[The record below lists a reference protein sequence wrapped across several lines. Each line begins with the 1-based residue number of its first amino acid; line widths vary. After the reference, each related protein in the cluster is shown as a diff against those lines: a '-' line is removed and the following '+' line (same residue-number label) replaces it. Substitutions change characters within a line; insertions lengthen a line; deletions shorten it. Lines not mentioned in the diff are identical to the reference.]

1 MSIMK
6 GELFGFFFFED
17 AVIELTVT
25 AGTSKGKVRI
35 IGYPL

>member
-1 MSIMK
+1 MK
-6 GELFGFFFFED
+6 GELFGFFFFFED